1 VTRPST
7 PLEGAPPL
15 EGSLDRQ
22 LALSRV
28 GGDLDLLKEIAH
40 LFVEDYPKLLK
51 DLQQAIASG
60 DAVAVE
66 RTAHGLKGSVSTF
79 GARTAM
85 EAARSI
91 ESLGRARQLS
101 GLHPLLQTLEAA
113 LAALRPEL
121 EAL

>member
-1 VTRPST
+1 VT
-7 PLEGAPPL
+7 EN
-15 EGSLDRQ
+15 LDRQ

-40 LFVEDYPKLLK
+40 LFVEDYPKLLA
-51 DLQQAIASG
+51 DLHQAIDRG
-60 DAVAVE
+60 DAVAIE

-85 EAARSI
+85 EAARTI
-91 ESLGRARQLS
+91 ESLGRARQVNDLAAL
-101 GLHPLLQTLEAA
+101 LHTLESA
-113 LAALRPEL
+113 LAELRPEL

>member
-1 VTRPST
+1 MTGPITTTESPS
-7 PLEGAPPL
+7 PAEK
-15 EGSLDRQ
+15 SLDRQ

-28 GGDLDLLKEIAH
+28 GGDLELLKEIAH
-40 LFVEDYPKLLK
+40 LFVEDYPKLLD
-51 DLQQAIASG
+51 DLHHAIAAG
-60 DAVAVE
+60 DAGAVE

-91 ESLGRARQLS
+91 ESLGRARQLAE
-101 GLHPLLQTLEAA
+101 LTPLVTTLEAA